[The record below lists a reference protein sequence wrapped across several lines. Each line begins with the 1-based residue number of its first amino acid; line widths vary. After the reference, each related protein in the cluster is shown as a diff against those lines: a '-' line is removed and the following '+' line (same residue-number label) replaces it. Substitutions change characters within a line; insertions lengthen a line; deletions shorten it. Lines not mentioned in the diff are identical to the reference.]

1 MLAPFAETSAQVWEI
16 LRQESNAELGP
27 ITLEG
32 SGPQRKVALDVVI
45 DDPVQS
51 MDPAKVDGLAHVLS
65 HVARTRQV
73 VVFTHDD
80 RLPSAVRQPQLPA
93 TVWAGTRRERSVV
106 ALKKNDDL
114 SQGVAASRRMRSA
127 IVVASSS
134 LIR

>member
-1 MLAPFAETSAQVWEI
+1 
-16 LRQESNAELGP
+16 
-27 ITLEG
+27 
-32 SGPQRKVALDVVI
+32 
-45 DDPVQS
+45 

-93 TVWAGTRRERSVV
+93 TVWAVTRRERSVV
-106 ALKKNDDL
+106 ALKKNDL